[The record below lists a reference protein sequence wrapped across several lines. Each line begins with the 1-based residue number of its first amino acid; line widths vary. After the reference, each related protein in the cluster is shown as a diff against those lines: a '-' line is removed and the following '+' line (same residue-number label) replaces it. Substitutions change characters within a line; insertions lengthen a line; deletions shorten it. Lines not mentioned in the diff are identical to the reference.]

1 MTVGH
6 CGAPRAQYHSLNVQ
20 WAQLTSAS
28 SSDIVVQ
35 TGVNRALRESSHG
48 HHCVIVGAGFSSFTV
63 AHRLIDVATFHTAR
77 TERLA
82 V

>member
-1 MTVGH
+1 VTVGH
-6 CGAPRAQYHSLNVQ
+6 CGAPRAQCRSLNVQ

-35 TGVNRALRESSHG
+35 MGVNRALRESSHV
-48 HHCVIVGAGFSSFTV
+48 HHYVIVDAGFSSFKV
-63 AHRLIDVATFHTAR
+63 ANRLIGVATFHTAR